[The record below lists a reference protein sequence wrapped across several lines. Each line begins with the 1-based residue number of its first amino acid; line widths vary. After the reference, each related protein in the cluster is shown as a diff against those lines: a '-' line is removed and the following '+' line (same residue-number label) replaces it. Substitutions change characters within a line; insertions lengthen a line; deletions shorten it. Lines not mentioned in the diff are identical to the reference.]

1 MEMGRRVR
9 AVSVSNLYLF
19 MLNLPNFLTLIRI
32 ATIPLFLVLL
42 FSRFYTEALVVFI
55 VGALTDALDGPVAR
69 LTNQQT
75 PLGAYL
81 DPLADKLLIMSS
93 VIVLG
98 IIGPFPA
105 WLTVL
110 IVSRDLIIGLGY
122 GAIYFFTQEWMEVRP
137 SRMGKINT
145 LLQLSMVTAVLISLH
160 SSRLVEYQLLY
171 YLSLLTG
178 VTTFISGSQ
187 YVYRGLVWLQNRAS
201 SLTRIS

>member
-1 MEMGRRVR
+1 MEMGRRAR

-55 VGALTDALDGPVAR
+55 VGAITDALDGPVAR
-69 LTNQQT
+69 LTNQRT
-75 PLGAYL
+75 PLGTYL

-145 LLQLSMVTAVLISLH
+145 LLQLSMITAVLVFLYD
-160 SSRLVEYQLLY
+160 SRIAAEQLLY
-171 YLSLLTG
+171 YLFLLTA
-178 VTTFISGSQ
+178 VTTVISGSQ
-187 YVYRGLVWLQNRAS
+187 YVYRGLIWLQSRAS
-201 SLTRIS
+201 SLSRR